1 MRKYLRII
9 LGLSIVMLFTACG
22 KEEDPLESFRNY
34 KTAFAALDYEGMYE
48 NLSTQSREAMTMEEF
63 TKSFG
68 TIYPEL
74 FVESGTLTEKLD
86 ETEMNNKTREADTAV
101 IPVTLAL
108 GTAFGED
115 SYSFD
120 LTLVR
125 EIEGGRGKG
134 QFRVDFTPKLV
145 LENYEAGD
153 RIKVT
158 SVAPERGRILDR
170 NAKVLAGTGEA
181 VLVGIVPG
189 RLGVMKEEIVKDL
202 SEALGISVDYING
215 RLSLTWVKDDTFVDL
230 KKIPKEQQG
239 IIEAINAKN
248 AGATFRVVKERFY
261 PYREA
266 AAPLTGY
273 LGAVNEEELKV
284 LKPLGFNENTKVG
297 RVGLEKQFEEQLR
310 GAFGRKVN
318 LVSAS
323 GQVKETLFEEPV
335 ANGTDVTLTIDIDKQ
350 AALYETLKGEKG
362 TASVMDY
369 VTGEIH
375 ALVSSPSYDP
385 NRFILGMTQDEYNA
399 LTQDPANP
407 LLNRAAKVYPPGSVI
422 KPVTTA
428 IALEK
433 ISFDETFSIMVTGK
447 DWQKDAS
454 WGGYFVTRVTDPGVP
469 VDLEKAFIYSDN
481 IYFAQMALRLGAE
494 RFLQGAGDFGIGKP
508 LSLGIPME
516 TSQLAGGNVITKE
529 VLLADTGYGQGEVLV
544 NIVNIVKAYSVMANK
559 GRITEPVLVLGE
571 AAKEGTVL
579 ISEEAAAQIMGYMR
593 KVIEDPDGTGSDSY
607 IPGRALAGKTG
618 TAEINTAQAGS
629 NRELGWFAVI
639 DGSGGN
645 SLITAM
651 MVEDV
656 QGRGGSHL
664 VVPMVRAFI
673 QDYR

>member
-1 MRKYLRII
+1 MRKYLSLI
-9 LGLSIVMLFTACG
+9 LALSMVMVFTACG
-22 KEEDPLESFRNY
+22 KEEDPLESFRDY
-34 KTAFAALDYEGMYE
+34 KTAFAALDYDGMYE
-48 NLSTQSREAMTMEEF
+48 NLSTKSKEAMTREAF
-63 TKSFG
+63 IQTFG
-68 TIYPEL
+68 TVYQEL
-74 FVESGTLTEKLD
+74 FVESGTLQEKLD
-86 ETEMNNKTREADTAV
+86 ETEMNNKTREADTAA
-101 IPVTLAL
+101 IPVTLTL
-108 GTAFGED
+108 DTVFGEKA
-115 SYSFD
+115 YSFD

-125 EIEGGRGKG
+125 EIEGGEKKG
-134 QFRVDFTPKLV
+134 QFRVDFTPKLI
-145 LENYEAGD
+145 LENFEPGD
-153 RIKVT
+153 KVRVT

-170 NAKVLAGTGEA
+170 NGKELAGPGEA

-189 RLGVMKEEIVKDL
+189 RLGAMKEEIVKDL
-202 SEALGISVDYING
+202 SEALGISVEYING
-215 RLSLTWVKDDTFVDL
+215 RLSLSWVKDDTFVDL
-230 KKIPKEQQG
+230 KKIPKEQQR
-239 IIEAINAKN
+239 IIETINAKN
-248 AGATFRVVKERFY
+248 PGATFRVVKERFY

-284 LKPLGFNENTKVG
+284 LKPLGFNENTRVG

-310 GAFGRKVN
+310 GAYGRKVN
-318 LVSAS
+318 LVSTS
-323 GQVKETLFEEPV
+323 GQLKETLFEEPV

-350 AALYETLKGEKG
+350 AALYESLKGEKG

-369 VTGEIH
+369 VTGELH
-375 ALVSSPSYDP
+375 AMVSSPSYDP

-399 LTQDPANP
+399 LTSDPANP

-433 ISFDETFSIMVTGK
+433 INFDESFSIMVTGK

-481 IYFAQMALRLGAE
+481 IYFAQMALQIGAE
-494 RFLQGAGDFGIGKP
+494 RFLQGAADFGIGKP
-508 LSLGIPME
+508 LTLGIPME

-529 VLLADTGYGQGEVLV
+529 VLLADTGYGQGEVLM
-544 NIVNIVKAYSVMANK
+544 NIVNLTKAYSVIANK
-559 GRITEPVLVLGE
+559 GRITEPVLVRGE
-571 AAKEGTVL
+571 AAREGLVL
-579 ISEEAAAQIMGYMR
+579 ISEESAAQILGYMR
-593 KVIEDPDGTGSDSY
+593 KVIEDPDGTGADGY
-607 IPGRALAGKTG
+607 ISGRSLAGKTG
-618 TAEINTAQAGS
+618 TAEINTALAGN

-645 SLITAM
+645 TLITAM

-664 VVPMVRAFI
+664 VVPLVRSFI
-673 QDYR
+673 QDY